1 MANITSVSNK
11 QEFGLGSIA
20 TKLVLYTSLLK
31 PRVMSLSIFTSF
43 VGMIIAPGSLSFTT
57 GLLAI
62 LAISIGSGA
71 SGALNMWYERD
82 TDKLMNRTKDR
93 ALPTNQI
100 SANGALIYG
109 ITLSIIAVSMLYLVS
124 NLAAAGL
131 LLMTIC
137 FYIFVYTIWLKKR
150 TPQNI
155 VIGGAAGAFPPMI
168 GWAVVTGGISTEIC
182 LLFMLIFLWTPPHF
196 WALALYKSD
205 DYKKAG
211 IPMMPLIVG
220 ERKTINLII
229 AYSITLL
236 PLTLIMS
243 SYYSLFF
250 GVSSTALSIFFI
262 YLAFDL
268 KRSWLKDGLLERK
281 AQMLF
286 YFSIIYLFN
295 IFSILLI
302 DNLLWNIYRWIKK

>member
-20 TKLVLYTSLLK
+20 TKLALYTSLLK

-131 LLMTIC
+131 LLLTIC

-286 YFSIIYLFN
+286 YFSIIYL
-295 IFSILLI
+295 ILI
-302 DNLLWNIYRWIKK
+302 NT

>member
-20 TKLVLYTSLLK
+20 TKLALYISLLK

-43 VGMIIAPGSLSFTT
+43 VGMIIAPGSLSFTS

-100 SANGALIYG
+100 SADGALIYG

-131 LLMTIC
+131 LLLTIC

-250 GVSSTALSIFFI
+250 GVSSTVLSIFFI

-302 DNLLWNIYRWIKK
+302 DNLLWNIY

>member
-20 TKLVLYTSLLK
+20 TKLALYISLLK

-131 LLMTIC
+131 LLLTIC

-302 DNLLWNIYRWIKK
+302 DNLIWNIY

>member
-11 QEFGLGSIA
+11 QEFGLGSIV

-168 GWAVVTGGISTEIC
+168 GWAVVTGGVSTEIC

-302 DNLLWNIYRWIKK
+302 DNLLWNIY

>member
-20 TKLVLYTSLLK
+20 TKLALYISLLK

-109 ITLSIIAVSMLYLVS
+109 IALSIIAVSMLYLVS

-131 LLMTIC
+131 LLLTIC

-168 GWAVVTGGISTEIC
+168 GWAVVTGGVSTEIC

-302 DNLLWNIYRWIKK
+302 DNLLWNIY

>member
-11 QEFGLGSIA
+11 QEFGLGSIV
-20 TKLVLYTSLLK
+20 TKLALYSSLLK

-43 VGMIIAPGSLSFTT
+43 VGMIIAPGSLSFTS

-131 LLMTIC
+131 LLLTIC

-302 DNLLWNIYRWIKK
+302 DNLLWNIY

>member
-20 TKLVLYTSLLK
+20 TKLVLYSSLLK

-131 LLMTIC
+131 LLLTIC

-168 GWAVVTGGISTEIC
+168 GGAVVTGGISTEIC

-302 DNLLWNIYRWIKK
+302 DNLLWNIY

>member
-20 TKLVLYTSLLK
+20 TKLALYASLLK

-43 VGMIIAPGSLSFTT
+43 VGMIIAPGSLSFTS

-131 LLMTIC
+131 LLLTIC

-302 DNLLWNIYRWIKK
+302 DNLLWNIY

>member
-20 TKLVLYTSLLK
+20 TKLALYISLLK

-82 TDKLMNRTKDR
+82 TVKLMNRTKDR

-131 LLMTIC
+131 LLLTIC

-302 DNLLWNIYRWIKK
+302 DNLLWNIY

>member
-131 LLMTIC
+131 LLLTIC

-168 GWAVVTGGISTEIC
+168 GWAVVTGGVSTEIC

-268 KRSWLKDGLLERK
+268 KRSWLKDGLLEQK

-286 YFSIIYLFN
+286 IFQLFICL
-295 IFSILLI
+295 IFSQF
-302 DNLLWNIYRWIKK
+302 Y

>member
-31 PRVMSLSIFTSF
+31 PRVMSLSIFTSL
-43 VGMIIAPGSLSFTT
+43 VGMMIAPGSLSFTT

-131 LLMTIC
+131 LLLTIC

-302 DNLLWNIYRWIKK
+302 DNLLWNIY

>member
-43 VGMIIAPGSLSFTT
+43 VGMIIAPGSLSFTS

-109 ITLSIIAVSMLYLVS
+109 IALSIIAVSMLYLVS

-131 LLMTIC
+131 LLLTIC

-302 DNLLWNIYRWIKK
+302 DNLLWNIY

>member
-131 LLMTIC
+131 LLITIC

-168 GWAVVTGGISTEIC
+168 GWAVVTGGVSTEIC

-268 KRSWLKDGLLERK
+268 KRSWLKVGLLERK

-302 DNLLWNIYRWIKK
+302 DNLLWNIY

>member
-109 ITLSIIAVSMLYLVS
+109 ITLSIIAVTMLYLVS

-302 DNLLWNIYRWIKK
+302 DNLLWNIY

>member
-131 LLMTIC
+131 LLLTIC

-168 GWAVVTGGISTEIC
+168 GWAVVTGGVSTEIC

-205 DYKKAG
+205 DYKNAG

-302 DNLLWNIYRWIKK
+302 DNLLWNIY

>member
-182 LLFMLIFLWTPPHF
+182 LLFMLIFLWTLPHF
-196 WALALYKSD
+196 WSLALYKSD

-302 DNLLWNIYRWIKK
+302 DNLLWNIY

>member
-43 VGMIIAPGSLSFTT
+43 VGMIIAPGSLSFTS

-109 ITLSIIAVSMLYLVS
+109 ITLSIIAVSMLYFVS

-131 LLMTIC
+131 LLLTIC

-196 WALALYKSD
+196 WALTLYKSD

-268 KRSWLKDGLLERK
+268 KRSWLKYGLLERK

-302 DNLLWNIYRWIKK
+302 DNLLWNIY

>member
-109 ITLSIIAVSMLYLVS
+109 IILSIIAVSMLYLVS

-131 LLMTIC
+131 LLLTIC

-168 GWAVVTGGISTEIC
+168 GWAVVTGGVSTEIC

-302 DNLLWNIYRWIKK
+302 DNLLWNIY

>member
-43 VGMIIAPGSLSFTT
+43 VGMIIAPGSLSFTS

-131 LLMTIC
+131 LLLTIC

-205 DYKKAG
+205 DYKMAG

-302 DNLLWNIYRWIKK
+302 DNLLWNIY

>member
-20 TKLVLYTSLLK
+20 TKLALYISLLK

-43 VGMIIAPGSLSFTT
+43 VGMIIAPGSLSFTS

-268 KRSWLKDGLLERK
+268 KRSWLKDDLLERK

-302 DNLLWNIYRWIKK
+302 DNLLWNIY

>member
-109 ITLSIIAVSMLYLVS
+109 ITLSIVAVSMLYLVS

-131 LLMTIC
+131 LLLTIC

-302 DNLLWNIYRWIKK
+302 DNLLWNIY

>member
-1 MANITSVSNK
+1 MANITSVSNR

-20 TKLVLYTSLLK
+20 TKLALYISLLK

-43 VGMIIAPGSLSFTT
+43 VGMIIAPGSLSFTS

-243 SYYSLFF
+243 SYYSVFF

-302 DNLLWNIYRWIKK
+302 DNLLWNIY

>member
-43 VGMIIAPGSLSFTT
+43 VGMIIAPGSLSFTS

-131 LLMTIC
+131 LLITIC

-168 GWAVVTGGISTEIC
+168 GWAVVTGGVSTEIC

-268 KRSWLKDGLLERK
+268 KRSWMKDGLLERK

-302 DNLLWNIYRWIKK
+302 DNLLWNIY

>member
-20 TKLVLYTSLLK
+20 TKLALYTSLLK

-109 ITLSIIAVSMLYLVS
+109 ITLSIIAVSMLYFVS

-131 LLMTIC
+131 LLLTIC

-302 DNLLWNIYRWIKK
+302 DNLLWNIY

>member
-20 TKLVLYTSLLK
+20 TKLALYISLLK

-131 LLMTIC
+131 LLLTIC

-168 GWAVVTGGISTEIC
+168 GWAVVTGGVSTEIC

-302 DNLLWNIYRWIKK
+302 DYLLWNIY

>member
-20 TKLVLYTSLLK
+20 TKLALYISLLK

-43 VGMIIAPGSLSFTT
+43 VGMIIAPGSLSFTS

-100 SANGALIYG
+100 SANGAFIYG

-131 LLMTIC
+131 LLLTIC

-302 DNLLWNIYRWIKK
+302 DNLLWNIY

>member
-20 TKLVLYTSLLK
+20 TKLALYISLLK

-131 LLMTIC
+131 LLLTIC
-137 FYIFVYTIWLKKR
+137 FYIFVYTIWLKTR

-229 AYSITLL
+229 AYSITLF

-302 DNLLWNIYRWIKK
+302 DNLLWNIY

>member
-20 TKLVLYTSLLK
+20 IKLVLYTSLLK

-131 LLMTIC
+131 LLLTIC

-302 DNLLWNIYRWIKK
+302 DNLLWNIY

>member
-20 TKLVLYTSLLK
+20 TKLVLYSSLLK

-131 LLMTIC
+131 LLLTIC

-268 KRSWLKDGLLERK
+268 KRSWMKDGLLERK

-302 DNLLWNIYRWIKK
+302 DNLLWNIY